1 MTSTPQS
8 YKAPTVATR
17 GSWILALALVAGP
30 GAWARQDQPPP
41 PPDSQQQ
48 QQNQQDTQG
57 QQPPA
62 PDANHPA
69 PKNRRVLSTDRIPG
83 AQPQEGQQPNGQAPD
98 DQQQGAP
105 QGNRP
110 YRSGQQDTRRITP
123 ARPVPDTLT
132 LPKSTVINIRTNEP
146 LSSDHSKKGDH
157 FTATLQ
163 QPLVVNGFVIARRGQ
178 TIEGEVEGAQKAGR
192 VKGVSQLALRL
203 TDVALVDGQ
212 SIPIDTE
219 LWQGT
224 GGTSHGADAATIATT
239 TGVGAA
245 IGAAANL
252 GTGAA
257 VGAGAGLLAGIGAV
271 LLTRGRPT
279 IIPPETELTFRL
291 TEPVTIN
298 TTDNKQAFQ
307 LLRQE
312 DFGNGHGGR
321 RPGGPYTAGYPP
333 PYPCG
338 PYGPYF
344 YGRPWGWRRW

>member
-1 MTSTPQS
+1 
-8 YKAPTVATR
+8 V
-17 GSWILALALVAGP
+17 
-30 GAWARQDQPPP
+30 
-41 PPDSQQQ
+41 
-48 QQNQQDTQG
+48 
-57 QQPPA
+57 
-62 PDANHPA
+62 
-69 PKNRRVLSTDRIPG
+69 G
-83 AQPQEGQQPNGQAPD
+83 AQ
-98 DQQQGAP
+98 
-105 QGNRP
+105 R
-110 YRSGQQDTRRITP
+110 
-123 ARPVPDTLT
+123 
-132 LPKSTVINIRTNEP
+132 
-146 LSSDHSKKGDH
+146 
-157 FTATLQ
+157 
-163 QPLVVNGFVIARRGQ
+163 
-178 TIEGEVEGAQKAGR
+178 AGR
-192 VKGVSQLALRL
+192 VKGVSQLALTL

-212 SIPIDTE
+212 SIPVSTE

-279 IIPPETELTFRL
+279 IIPPETELTFRF
-291 TEPVTIN
+291 TDAVTIN

-321 RPGGPYTAGYPP
+321 RPGGPYAAGYPP

-338 PYGPYF
+338 PYGPCYVGPPVYYGPYF
-344 YGRPWGWRRW
+344 YYGRPWGWRRW